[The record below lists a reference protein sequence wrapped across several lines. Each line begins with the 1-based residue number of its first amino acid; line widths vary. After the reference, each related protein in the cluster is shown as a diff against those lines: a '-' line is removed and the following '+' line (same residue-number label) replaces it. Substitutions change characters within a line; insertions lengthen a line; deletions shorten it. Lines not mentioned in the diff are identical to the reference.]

1 MVVAD
6 TSPLRYLVQ
15 IDLQHI
21 LPILFETI
29 LIPPSVHAE
38 LLQGGTPAVV
48 RLWAEQVPSWV
59 EVRRPEQ
66 PPDETLA
73 ADLDPGE
80 RDAIQLALERSPIL
94 LLIDERQGAKVA
106 KALNILTTG
115 TLGIIVKAAES
126 GLIEV
131 DEALDRLSQTNFRC
145 TPQLFE
151 HARQLAFRRKS
162 DLNTAKGPAFS

>member
-1 MVVAD
+1 MTDTVVFLGSAITVSASTD
-6 TSPLRYLVQ
+6 ARAAGGGSTLGGAS
-15 IDLQHI
+15 
-21 LPILFETI
+21 
-29 LIPPSVHAE
+29 SVVGCSA
-38 LLQGGTPAVV
+38 QTGTAPGRDV
-48 RLWAEQVPSWV
+48 
-59 EVRRPEQ
+59 
-66 PPDETLA
+66 A

-151 HARQLAFRRKS
+151 HARQLAFRQKS